1 MGSSPAA
8 RSNPSRNGR
17 RGDAM
22 DGANR
27 PSRSAKK
34 PPFLLPKGW
43 SGTAVYRCSPHL
55 IPSITELL
63 SERQKGFVRKI
74 GFGSLLSMADFE
86 INKAL
91 TMWLVD
97 RFSCDTEALEF
108 GGGVSIPV
116 RPLVK
121 CVLGIPSGP
130 IQVVPGQNVDHAL
143 YSQYSCDAKVKKAKE
158 VAEEMCSITEEEP
171 FCTAFMMVILA
182 IYLAP
187 NTTMLVNRSL
197 LGAAQQVGSL
207 KQMDWCGF
215 VADYLFKGIR
225 EFKESDAPFVHLKG
239 CVHILSV
246 IFIDHVKHAAFPVP
260 NGFPRLGVVTTEHN
274 KWVASHPFGSLLV
287 RHLEESVYAPVL
299 NNENGNI
306 AQGGK
311 CADSDTNTDALAN
324 LPATDNDQN
333 NQHPVSAGPGSL
345 SIAVASETSA
355 QSAGTNHLHGGMS
368 SNPAAHAN
376 PSSNGKRGSAMD
388 GGSPP
393 SRSAKKPRK
402 SKSAAYRCSPR
413 LIPPIMELLS
423 EEQKGFVRKIGFGS
437 LLSMAD
443 FEMNKPLTLWLV
455 HKFSCDTK
463 ALEFGGGVS
472 IPVRPLVKSVLG
484 IPSGP
489 IQVVQGLPIKG
500 KNALYSEYCSV
511 KGKNAR
517 KLAEEMCS
525 ITEEEPFCIAFMMVI
540 LAIYLA
546 PNTTV
551 LVNKSFL
558 GAAQQVGSLKQMDWC
573 GFVADYLFKGIREFK
588 NSDAPFVCLK
598 GCVHILSVIFIDL
611 VKHAAFEVPNGF
623 PRLGIVTTKHNKWV
637 ASHPPGSL
645 LVRRLEESVYAP
657 VLTNGNGNIV
667 EGGECA
673 DSDTNTD
680 ALSNQS
686 ATDNDQN
693 SQHPVSAC
701 PGSLPIVTGL
711 ETSARSAEHIIS
723 PRSGEQLQSA
733 GPSSEPCSAQLP
745 NGLEVLAAAAESRNR
760 GSPSTMEKHDRSAK
774 KARVELPESGQ
785 VVRAGEATIRMDMS
799 LFSCR
804 VCSHPVKPPVFQCN
818 VGHLACGRCL
828 AELPDEQCQ
837 MCEHGGGFSR
847 CPVMDDVVLSSTMKC
862 SYDGCQIYVPYHEL
876 SDHQRACP
884 HGPCFCTETGCGF
897 VGVPAALLGH
907 LAALHSVPVHKVHY
921 GSVHQLRVS
930 EPRVL
935 FHAEE
940 DDSAFLLAMDVL
952 GMATVVSVVCIR
964 AGAGGSPEP
973 RYAVKLWV
981 NGPPP
986 PSGAAGSITLDMTA
1000 ATSSYRPGEVAV
1012 EELPAF
1018 LMVPPAYLVD
1028 CGAYKEVSLHVRI
1041 DRM

>member
-8 RSNPSRNGR
+8 RSNPSRNGKL
-17 RGDAM
+17 GGAM
-22 DGANR
+22 DGGN
-27 PSRSAKK
+27 PPKSSA
-34 PPFLLPKGW
+34 LLPKGW
-43 SGTAVYRCSPHL
+43 SGTASYRCSPHL
-55 IPSITELL
+55 IPRIVGLL
-63 SERQKGFVRKI
+63 SEEQKGFVRKI

-91 TMWLVD
+91 TLWLVG
-97 RFSCDTEALEF
+97 RFSCETEALEF
-108 GGGVSIPV
+108 EGGVSIPV

-121 CVLGIPSGP
+121 SVLGIPSGP
-130 IQVVPGQNVDHAL
+130 IPVVQAP
-143 YSQYSCDAKVKKAKE
+143 YSHYYSTKVRKAKE
-158 VAEEMCSITEEEP
+158 LAEEMCGITEEEP

-197 LGAAQQVGSL
+197 LGAAQKVGSL
-207 KQMDWCGF
+207 RQMDWCGF
-215 VADYLFKGIR
+215 VADYLMKGLM
-225 EFKESDAPFVHLKG
+225 EFKESDAPFVLLKG

-246 IFIDHVKHAAFPVP
+246 IFIDHVKHAEFQVP
-260 NGFPRLGVVTTEHN
+260 NGFPRLRVVTTAHN
-274 KWVASHPFGSLLV
+274 KWVTSHPFGSLLV
-287 RHLEESVYAPVL
+287 RRLEESVYAPVL
-299 NNENGNI
+299 NNGNGNI
-306 AQGGK
+306 VEGGE

-333 NQHPVSAGPGSL
+333 NQHLVSAGPASL
-345 SIAVASETSA
+345 SIVLALETSA
-355 QSAGTNHLHGGMS
+355 QSAGTNHLHGAMG
-368 SNPAAHAN
+368 SNLAVHAN
-376 PSSNGKRGSAMD
+376 PRSNGKQGSAMD

-393 SRSAKKPRK
+393 SRSAKRPRK
-402 SKSAAYRCSPR
+402 SGSALYRCSPR
-413 LIPPIMELLS
+413 LIPQIVELLS

-443 FEMNKPLTLWLV
+443 FEMNKALTLWLV
-455 HKFSCDTK
+455 GKFSCDTN
-463 ALEFGGGVS
+463 ALEFGGGLS

-489 IQVVQGLPIKG
+489 IQVVQGLEVDYG
-500 KNALYSEYCSV
+500 FFSQYCSV
-511 KGKNAR
+511 NFKNAR

-525 ITEEEPFCIAFMMVI
+525 ITEEEPFCIAFMMTI

-551 LVNKSFL
+551 LVNRSFL
-558 GAAQQVGSLKQMDWC
+558 GAAEQVGSLKQMDWC

-588 NSDAPFVCLK
+588 ESGAPFGCLK

-623 PRLGIVTTKHNKWV
+623 PRLGFVATEHNKWV
-637 ASHPPGSL
+637 ASHPFGSL

-657 VLTNGNGNIV
+657 VLNNGNGNIV
-667 EGGECA
+667 EGRECA
-673 DSDTNTD
+673 DSDTDTD
-680 ALSNQS
+680 TLSNQS

-693 SQHPVSAC
+693 NQHPVSPG
-701 PGSLPIVTGL
+701 PGSLFIVTGL
-711 ETSARSAEHIIS
+711 ETSARSAEHIIF
-723 PRSGEQLQSA
+723 PSGEQLQSA
-733 GPSSEPCSAQLP
+733 GPSSEPFSAQIL

-760 GSPSTMEKHDRSAK
+760 DSPSTMEKHDRSAK
-774 KARVELPESGQ
+774 RARVEPPNSGQ
-785 VVRAGEATIRMDMS
+785 MVRAGEATIRMDMS

-828 AELPDEQCQ
+828 AELPGEQCQ
-837 MCEHGGGFSR
+837 MCEHGGDFSP

-862 SYDGCQIYVPYHEL
+862 SHDGCHIYVPYHEL
-876 SDHQRACP
+876 DDHQSTCP
-884 HGPCFCTETGCGF
+884 HGPCFCTETGCSFAGA
-897 VGVPAALLGH
+897 PAALLGH

-930 EPRVL
+930 EPRFL
-935 FHAEE
+935 LHTEE
-940 DDSAFLLAMDVL
+940 DDSAFLLAVGVL
-952 GMATVVSVVCIR
+952 GMATVASVVCLR
-964 AGAGGSPEP
+964 AGASPEP
-973 RYAVKLWV
+973 RYAVKLRA

-986 PSGAAGSITLDMTA
+986 PSSAAGSILLEMDA
-1000 ATSSYRPGEVAV
+1000 VSSCARPGEVEV

-1018 LMVPPAYLVD
+1018 LVVPPAYLVD
-1028 CGAYKEVSLHVRI
+1028 CGAYKEVCLDVRI

>member
-8 RSNPSRNGR
+8 RSNPSRTGK
-17 RGDAM
+17 RGDAV
-22 DGANR
+22 GGGNP

-34 PPFLLPKGW
+34 SSALLPKGW
-43 SGTAVYRCSPHL
+43 SGTASYRCSPHL
-55 IPSITELL
+55 IPQIVGLL
-63 SERQKGFVRKI
+63 SEEQKGFVRKI

-91 TMWLVD
+91 TLWLVG
-97 RFSCDTEALEF
+97 RFSCETEALEF
-108 GGGVSIPV
+108 EGGVSIPV

-121 CVLGIPSGP
+121 SILGIPSGP
-130 IQVVPGQNVDHAL
+130 IPVVQSP
-143 YSQYSCDAKVKKAKE
+143 YSHFSSTKVRKAKE
-158 VAEEMCSITEEEP
+158 LAEEMCGITEEEP

-197 LGAAQQVGSL
+197 LGAAQKVGNL

-215 VADYLFKGIR
+215 VADYLLKGLM
-225 EFKESDAPFVHLKG
+225 EFKESDAPFVLLKG

-246 IFIDHVKHAAFPVP
+246 IFIDHVKHAEFQVP
-260 NGFPRLGVVTTEHN
+260 NGFPRLRVVSTAHN
-274 KWVASHPFGSLLV
+274 KWAASHPFGSLLI
-287 RHLEESVYAPVL
+287 RRLEESVYAPVL
-299 NNENGNI
+299 NNGNGNI
-306 AQGGK
+306 VEGRE

-333 NQHPVSAGPGSL
+333 NQHPVSAGPASL
-345 SIAVASETSA
+345 SIVVALETSA
-355 QSAGTNHLHGGMS
+355 QSAGTNHLHGAMG

-376 PSSNGKRGSAMD
+376 PSSNGKQGSAMD

-393 SRSAKKPRK
+393 SRSAKRPRK
-402 SKSAAYRCSPR
+402 
-413 LIPPIMELLS
+413 IVELLN

-443 FEMNKPLTLWLV
+443 FEMNKALTLWLV
-455 HKFSCDTK
+455 GKFSCDTN
-463 ALEFGGGVS
+463 ALEFGGGLS

-489 IQVVQGLPIKG
+489 IQVVQGLHVDYG
-500 KNALYSEYCSV
+500 LFSQYCSV
-511 KGKNAR
+511 KFKNAR

-525 ITEEEPFCIAFMMVI
+525 ITEEEPFCIAFMMTI

-551 LVNKSFL
+551 LVNRSFL
-558 GAAQQVGSLKQMDWC
+558 GAAQQVSSLKQMDWC

-588 NSDAPFVCLK
+588 ESDAPFGCLK

-623 PRLGIVTTKHNKWV
+623 PRLGFVTTEHNKWV
-637 ASHPPGSL
+637 ASHPFGSL

-657 VLTNGNGNIV
+657 VLSNGNGNIV

-673 DSDTNTD
+673 HSDTDTD

-693 SQHPVSAC
+693 NQHPVSPG
-701 PGSLPIVTGL
+701 PGSLLIVTGL
-711 ETSARSAEHIIS
+711 ETSARSAEHIIF

-733 GPSSEPCSAQLP
+733 GPSSEPYSAQIP

-760 GSPSTMEKHDRSAK
+760 DSPSMMEKHDRSAK
-774 KARVELPESGQ
+774 RARVEPPNSGQ
-785 VVRAGEATIRMDMS
+785 MVRAGEATIRMDMS

-837 MCEHGGGFSR
+837 MCEHGGDFSR

-862 SYDGCQIYVPYHEL
+862 SHEGCHIYVPYHEL
-876 SDHQRACP
+876 DDHQSTCP
-884 HGPCFCTETGCGF
+884 HGPCFCTETGCSFAGA
-897 VGVPAALLGH
+897 PAALLGH

-930 EPRVL
+930 EPRFL
-935 FHAEE
+935 LHAEE
-940 DDSAFLLAMDVL
+940 DDSAFLLAVGVL
-952 GMATVVSVVCIR
+952 GMATVASVVCLR
-964 AGAGGSPEP
+964 AGAYPEP
-973 RYAVKLWV
+973 RYAVKLWA
-981 NGPPP
+981 NGPPL
-986 PSGAAGSITLDMTA
+986 PSSAAGSILLDMQTV
-1000 ATSSYRPGEVAV
+1000 TSIARPGEVAV
-1012 EELPAF
+1012 EELPSF

-1028 CGAYKEVSLHVRI
+1028 CGAYKEVSLDVRI